1 MLAYIPSS
9 AEWRARVGTVFVRDV
24 GQTTLAFVLGAQC
37 VEREVERRDVLRRGP
52 HVEGCPLGAMSQSV
66 VVGDSYAQFGLPA
79 TGLVEGVAQ
88 RVDFEVPAA
97 PAARSAHLLVI
108 PAGHPGGVTEVAA
121 SGAWRESGPALSRRS
136 RRAVPSLW
144 WRRTACGRI
153 VATAKGV
160 PMREHWQVAGP
171 SVTVADG
178 PRGSSCST
186 ASTCCSR
193 FVNSA
198 GSTGIAC
205 RRVCVRPR
213 AGRAPRQ
220 PAGWSAVACAKK
232 RQIASVASGPRGSV

>member
-1 MLAYIPSS
+1 
-9 AEWRARVGTVFVRDV
+9 
-24 GQTTLAFVLGAQC
+24 
-37 VEREVERRDVLRRGP
+37 
-52 HVEGCPLGAMSQSV
+52 
-66 VVGDSYAQFGLPA
+66 
-79 TGLVEGVAQ
+79 
-88 RVDFEVPAA
+88 VPAA

-108 PAGHPGGVTEVAA
+108 PAGHPGGATEVAA
-121 SGAWRESGPALSRRS
+121 SGAWREPGPALSRRS

-144 WRRTACGRI
+144 WRRTRVRAYSRDGEGHAQARALAGCRHRSR
-153 VATAKGV
+153 GV
-160 PMREHWQVAGP
+160 PARVGAGGVWAVGASVVGARGAAARDARSRRRRLDEDRARARLAHGASGLAPGGSGDTTSAGRETMEPTGAPSPSSSSAGSAPDREP

-205 RRVCVRPR
+205 RRAYVRLAR
-213 AGRAPRQ
+213 GGLPRQ